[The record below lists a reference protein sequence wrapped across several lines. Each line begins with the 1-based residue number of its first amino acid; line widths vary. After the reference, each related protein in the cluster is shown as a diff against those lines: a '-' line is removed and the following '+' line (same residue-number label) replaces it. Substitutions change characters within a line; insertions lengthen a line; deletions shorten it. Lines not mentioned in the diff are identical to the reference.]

1 LQQSWGNGIRISDAA
16 AAAGV
21 SPRTLRYCEVL
32 GFLSPSLYTPG
43 GERRSTESDLTQ
55 LRRILELRE
64 VLGMNLDEV
73 KEFLSFETGVLRTD
87 DRAKKDAPAP
97 PSQARGVPGASP
109 VSAGATPERTGPAM
123 APESARG
130 KTAKFDGSCTAPGRK
145 RKSERAWGR
154 LHARHDSLLSPHS
167 LRPAP

>member
-1 LQQSWGNGIRISDAA
+1 MQQSWGNGIRISDAA

-73 KEFLSFETGVLRTD
+73 KEFLSFETRLEVLRTD
-87 DRAKKDAPAP
+87 YRAKKDATTP
-97 PSQARGVPGASP
+97 PS
-109 VSAGATPERTGPAM
+109 
-123 APESARG
+123 
-130 KTAKFDGSCTAPGRK
+130 
-145 RKSERAWGR
+145 
-154 LHARHDSLLSPHS
+154 
-167 LRPAP
+167 